1 MTIINNQSEATIF
14 SKEDLE
20 FYIPEL
26 CTYLVFHE
34 DLKNMELLKLML
46 QACKVDI
53 HFSLKYYFYMKSL
66 EFMNIGK

>member
-1 MTIINNQSEATIF
+1 MTIISNQSEPTVF

-34 DLKNMELLKLML
+34 ELKNLELEKLMVR
-46 QACKVDI
+46 ACKVDI

-66 EFMNIGK
+66 EIITDG